1 MGQIALFKYLEGQHV
16 EKGALCVGPKGKTWE
31 KLEGR
36 AVVGC
41 SLVSYEGKQN
51 MATSSQQNRLL
62 LRDRKMFPELSP
74 EWDGN

>member
-41 SLVSYEGKQN
+41 SLAPIRASRTWLLPHSKIVSC
-51 MATSSQQNRLL
+51 
-62 LRDRKMFPELSP
+62 
-74 EWDGN
+74 